1 MSFLPKKKKNYT
13 AFWILG
19 IVAILVLL
27 IIVSILFDKKQSSLV
42 KTVFT
47 QIPSYDMQESD
58 KEEKIS
64 IIETAQLF
72 GGFQGPKTYLVLFQ
86 NNTELRPGGGFIGTY
101 AVVRVEEGDMDIVTV
116 EGSGRLDAR
125 VPASFQTIPP
135 KQIQEYLGINTWF
148 FRDSNWFPDFE
159 KSAQKALELYRL
171 EGGVVAD
178 DIDMV
183 IGVTPTVLERI
194 LAIIGPVTIENIEFT
209 ASNVTEVLE
218 YEVEYDYKERNIPF
232 EERKRIIQPFFTHI
246 IGAVK
251 RSALFHLSDYL
262 SLAQDMIQEKHILVY
277 APNNPERS
285 VVAAYGADGVIQK
298 TDGDFL
304 LWVDTNLAA
313 LKTDHAI
320 ERTLD
325 YVIKKESTGIFTSQA
340 RMNYNHTGNFD
351 WRTSRYRTFAKIYV
365 PKGAI
370 LTSVEIVHDGNRKNI
385 PLSSIDS
392 GEFLDKTWFGLF
404 ISIEPQTQKTVSLSY
419 QLPETIQE
427 QIITGA
433 YSVIIQ
439 KQLGTIAHGLTLLLD
454 FGKTIVGANP
464 PEEKA
469 EWGNTQYVIQTD
481 LRTDRVFRV
490 ELE

>member
-1 MSFLPKKKKNYT
+1 MSFLPKKKKNYIV
-13 AFWILG
+13 FWILG
-19 IVAILVLL
+19 IVAILVLFV
-27 IIVSILFDKKQSSLV
+27 IAGILFYKKQAPLV
-42 KTVFT
+42 EAVFT
-47 QIPSYDMQESD
+47 QIPSYDAQESK

-101 AVVRVEEGDMDIVTV
+101 AVVRVENGSVNVVTV

-125 VPASFQTIPP
+125 APASFQPKPP

-159 KSAQKALELYRL
+159 KSAQKALEFYRL
-171 EGGVVAD
+171 EGGVAAN

-194 LAIIGPVTIENIEFT
+194 LAIIGPVTIDNIEFT

-218 YEVEYDYKERNIPF
+218 YEVEYDYKKRNIPF

-246 IGAVK
+246 IRAVK
-251 RSALFHLSDYL
+251 RSVLFHLSDYL

-285 VVAAYGADGVIQK
+285 VVAAYGADGLIQK

-313 LKTDHAI
+313 LKTDHAM
-320 ERTLD
+320 ERVLD
-325 YVIKKESTGIFTSQA
+325 YVIKKDSNGVFTSQV

-351 WRTSRYRTFAKIYV
+351 WRTSRYRTFAKVYV

-370 LTSVEIVHDGNRKNI
+370 LTSAEIVHNGNRKNI

-419 QLPETIQE
+419 KLPETIQE
-427 QIITGA
+427 QIISGS
-433 YSVIIQ
+433 YSLIIQ

-464 PEEKA
+464 PEEKV
-469 EWGNTQYVIQTD
+469 EWGNAEYVMETD
-481 LRTDRVFRV
+481 LRTDRVFRI